1 MVSAQLQ
8 QPLSL
13 ARLVTMRK
21 KPYGAQEEIYI
32 MHDPKTFFTGNHVS
46 EESEASILTAKTLLV
61 KRIDLIYNN

>member
-21 KPYGAQEEIYI
+21 KPYGAQEEVYI

>member
-1 MVSAQLQ
+1 
-8 QPLSL
+8 
-13 ARLVTMRK
+13 
-21 KPYGAQEEIYI
+21 